1 MGSVIIGSRLQF
13 SDAFEYANV
22 NLKGEIVIVANADIY
37 FDSTLNEL
45 VDSRLD
51 IDFRGHVLALLKWK
65 KHFGSISINLRTDS
79 QDAWI
84 FQPPLH
90 SSVINKVKFNVGAAR
105 CDNRLAKILDEHGHR
120 PINPYEIR
128 DNMTQKIRCFLEK
141 V

>member
-1 MGSVIIGSRLQF
+1 M
-13 SDAFEYANV
+13 SDE
-22 NLKGEIVIVANADIY
+22 LISITANADIY

-45 VDSRLD
+45 VDSRLGKFMVNLLYIHQLILVKYSPLID

-90 SSVINKVKFNVGAAR
+90 SSVINKVKFTTWN
-105 CDNRLAKILDEHGHR
+105 LKL
-120 PINPYEIR
+120 
-128 DNMTQKIRCFLEK
+128 
-141 V
+141 